1 MEEARNQL
9 ALQATPT
16 PLEASDRSVRDRKL
30 FAGTGFA
37 GMTPMTGAA
46 SGAAGSE

>member
-1 MEEARNQL
+1 MEEAKNQL

-16 PLEASDRSVRDRKL
+16 PLESSERSVRDHKL
-30 FAGTGFA
+30 YAGTGFA

-46 SGAAGSE
+46 GRIGEKR